1 MKMQVISFEATGEI
15 LQLHLASSAGIF
27 AEQSRV
33 IGLIPDQKEVSE
45 LHVTLAYT
53 SIRAGAGVSLPLTIE
68 VGGSAELVSREDK
81 TSSFLRCT
89 DASQVAL
96 VHYLVEIEKAC
107 GNSFYD
113 PARVFHVSL
122 TNQTGLPR
130 GSIAKVWEYEAR
142 QI

>member
-33 IGLIPDQKEVSE
+33 IGLIPDQKEVAE

-53 SIRAGAGVSLPLTIE
+53 SIRAGGVSLPLTIE
-68 VGGSAELVSREDK
+68 VCGSAELVSREDK

-96 VHYLVEIEKAC
+96 VRYLVEIEKAC